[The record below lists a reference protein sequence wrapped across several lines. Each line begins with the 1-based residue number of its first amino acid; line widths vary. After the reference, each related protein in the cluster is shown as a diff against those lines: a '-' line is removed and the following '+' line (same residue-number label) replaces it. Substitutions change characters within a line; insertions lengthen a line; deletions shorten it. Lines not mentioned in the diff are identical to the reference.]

1 MFWFNIIIL
10 DGIIYLVD
18 AADKDRLEES
28 KAELELIL
36 STPELEKVPIVVL
49 GNKIDIKTAVS
60 DEELRY

>member
-1 MFWFNIIIL
+1 
-10 DGIIYLVD
+10 VD